1 MSYWLHT
8 VLTDLVSQIG
18 GGLAAPAHPRAV
30 GVAWRGVFGNV
41 ELTLTYVDGRD
52 HRLADVQTLIEID
65 IPPGYPLSLHVCK
78 HELFDRARIKRGT
91 MVDVTVGDPDFDAL
105 FRVEAAPADVV
116 ARLIGP
122 KLRAF
127 MVSRPDTLLLTLAA
141 SSTVRLALV
150 GWSNIEVAMQ
160 AIDSFREFGEFFS
173 DAYQA
178 ADAAIIV
185 PETVVP
191 YRDSFLDDSPRLAA
205 HAQRQLEVARV
216 EAMLQQRRHSKNKIL
231 AGIVTVVLAI
241 LTAWRLL

>member
-1 MSYWLHT
+1 M
-8 VLTDLVSQIG
+8 VITDLVSHIG
-18 GGLAAPAHPRAV
+18 GGLAAPSHPLAV
-30 GVAWRGVFGNV
+30 GAAWRGVFGNV
-41 ELTLTYVDGRD
+41 EVTLTYVNGRD
-52 HRLADVQTLIEID
+52 NRLPDVQTLIEID

-78 HELFDRARIKRGT
+78 HELFDRARIMRGT
-91 MVDVTVGDPDFDAL
+91 MVDVNVGDPDFDAL

-122 KLRAF
+122 KMRAF
-127 MVSRPDTLLLTLAA
+127 MMSRPDTVLLTPAQRA
-141 SSTVRLALV
+141 TVRFAVV

-160 AIDSFREFGEFFS
+160 AIECMREFGEFFS

-178 ADAAIIV
+178 ADAEIIV

-216 EAMLQQRRHSKNKIL
+216 ETMLQKRRHSRNKML